1 MTVSFPNMLQA
12 STVNVMFLPET
23 SDDTST
29 NRADF
34 VWTYPGIPE
43 GGRQIHDMQRDR
55 RQRPHD
61 DVWTRRISK
70 MRIYSGERMESD
82 LREAGFRS
90 VDTYRKDGRSWI
102 CVIARKR
109 DRPGA
114 SENDMK

>member
-1 MTVSFPNMLQA
+1 MICN
-12 STVNVMFLPET
+12 ET
-23 SDDTST
+23 DGS
-29 NRADF
+29 
-34 VWTYPGIPE
+34 G
-43 GGRQIHDMQRDR
+43 
-55 RQRPHD
+55 PHD

-90 VDTYRKDGRSWI
+90 VDTSRKDGRSRI